1 MTDTLLPPPAP
12 EPNSKACRRR
22 HHRTNNSLLEPIDA
36 PVTIAWFKRRSEIA
50 GSRPADARGCDSM
63 SGQPLGLV
71 RWTSGQK
78 SRAVDSNVPSSS
90 ENRAV
95 GPKASRQEGEVSG
108 REWRGRR
115 QPALE
120 RRPIAIGERRP
131 CAHAQQLKR
140 GGNDILLEI
149 SLKNIRQTQQHDIVR
164 HRQLQTFF
172 GFLPS
177 SSPHDSFLPPTFV
190 VTKSRVWPKMKA
202 REEDNSVTRLRKCEP
217 VMHRSRLIDGPT
229 LVSSSSECKSLKCL
243 RSFDN
248 MPVRQTKL
256 LRVTSNIQQSEV

>member
-1 MTDTLLPPPAP
+1 ML
-12 EPNSKACRRR
+12 CG
-22 HHRTNNSLLEPIDA
+22 TNQDSELRELFREID
-36 PVTIAWFKRRSEIA
+36 R
-50 GSRPADARGCDSM
+50 
-63 SGQPLGLV
+63 
-71 RWTSGQK
+71 
-78 SRAVDSNVPSSS
+78 SSS
-90 ENRAV
+90 ISTVR
-95 GPKASRQEGEVSG
+95 P
-108 REWRGRR
+108 
-115 QPALE
+115 P
-120 RRPIAIGERRP
+120 RRPKPHISHKHHLLHLPRCSAN
-131 CAHAQQLKR
+131 R